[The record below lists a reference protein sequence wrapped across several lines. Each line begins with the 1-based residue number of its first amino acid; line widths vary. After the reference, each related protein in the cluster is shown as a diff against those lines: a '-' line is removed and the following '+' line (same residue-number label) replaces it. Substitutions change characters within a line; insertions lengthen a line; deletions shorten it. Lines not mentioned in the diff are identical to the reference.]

1 MHNARRTGMRIAA
14 LAALGLL
21 LATSGPSCRKA
32 EPQRP
37 WTWQS
42 GGLAEVL
49 AAARV
54 QGATALV
61 EIYAS
66 WCPTCHQLEHD
77 VFDTNAARV
86 PADRLVG
93 VRLDF
98 DTPAGQEVATGY
110 RVMGLPTTLL
120 LDAEGKE
127 LGRIEG
133 YETVDGW
140 LASLD
145 KALARHDDS
154 VDVLA
159 RFAAAPD
166 DPALLAE
173 AGAVKLARGEEE
185 EGLRLLETAR
195 AADPDGK
202 KKGYVAAT
210 RTLGRWFYRVR
221 HQYDRALAYFRE
233 GAAQAGDSDA
243 GWGFQYW
250 TAMTLHALGK
260 SGEALALLDGL
271 IDRYAGRA
279 EPVSLKAEY
288 LYMIGSDDAMAF
300 VQANHAV
307 ELKPTDDWNHYLLAV
322 ISDRLGDREQA
333 LASARRAVELAP
345 GKAIYEHLL
354 ERLSLRAGG
363 SSP

>member
-1 MHNARRTGMRIAA
+1 MRIAA
-14 LAALGLL
+14 LAVLGLL
-21 LATSGPSCRKA
+21 LAAGGPSCRKA
-32 EPQRP
+32 EPRRS
-37 WTWQS
+37 WTWQN

-49 AAARV
+49 AAARA

-61 EIYAS
+61 EINAS

-77 VFDTNAARV
+77 VFDTNAARL

-93 VRLDF
+93 VRIDF
-98 DTPAGQEVATGY
+98 DTPAGQEVATAY

-145 KALARHDDS
+145 KALSRHDDS
-154 VDVLA
+154 QEVLA

-166 DPALLAE
+166 DPALMAQ
-173 AGAVKLARGEEE
+173 AGAAWLARGEEE
-185 EGLRLLETAR
+185 EGLRLLEAAR
-195 AADPDGK
+195 TADPDGRQ
-202 KKGYVAAT
+202 KGYEPAT

-221 HQYDRALAYFRE
+221 HQYDRALAYFQE
-233 GAAQAGDSDA
+233 GAARAGDSDA

-260 SGEALALLDGL
+260 GGEALALLDGL
-271 IDRYAGRA
+271 IAAHVGRA

-288 LYMIGSDDAMAF
+288 LYMIGGDDALAF
-300 VQANHAV
+300 VQAKHAA

-333 LASARRAVELAP
+333 LASTRRAVELSP

-354 ERLSLRAGG
+354 ERLTLRAAG